1 MMSEAKSEDQNGKER
16 KPIQILRERRGGVP
30 RELVESNK
38 QTVKLRKA
46 VAGALKD
53 GPRTALEIA
62 EATGIPSKDV
72 FWHLM
77 SMKKYGKV
85 VEDEASGDYFKY
97 ALVAKK

>member
-1 MMSEAKSEDQNGKER
+1 MSDDGSEGQGGKEK
-16 KPIQILRERRGGVP
+16 KPIQLLRQRRGGVP
-30 RELVESNK
+30 PELVESNR

-46 VAGALKD
+46 VLGALKD

-85 VEDEASGDYFKY
+85 VEGEASGDYFKY
-97 ALVAKK
+97 ALVVQK